1 MGRHALPRGGNN
13 GKLGKSGRRVA
24 VIAVPVVAAMAMTAT
39 SASAASALTAA
50 DKAMAGKLNQRVGT
64 AKLGS
69 NVVGEVRDVASGQKV
84 WSQKPTTGVMPAST
98 NKLATAVAALTVL
111 GPGHTVQTKAV
122 YRSGTVYLVG
132 GGDQQ
137 LGAADLKSLATAA
150 AKSLKAKGLHSVR
163 LMFDDSLF
171 AAPSLATGWNSGYY
185 PDTVAPVRALRI
197 EGDNTSDTALT
208 ATKYFAQQLAAQG
221 VTVGTPARAKTPSG
235 TTVVA
240 AHTSKPLST
249 TVEYMLKH
257 SDNDIA
263 EGLLRLTALGQ
274 GRAATFAGGAAA
286 VHAVLVQY
294 GIPLTGVKEYDGSG
308 LSRSDRMT
316 ADALSAIA
324 GLAVDTHYQA
334 KLWPILQG
342 LPVAGVDGTLSTSY
356 GRFTS
361 APASCAVGKVDAKT
375 GTLSDVSALAGV
387 TKGADGRWK
396 SFAFVENGTAPTA
409 TVTQGLDGLAATV
422 EGCW

>member
-1 MGRHALPRGGNN
+1 MGRHALPRGRN
-13 GKLGKSGRRVA
+13 GKNGRNGGRMA

-39 SASAASALTAA
+39 SASAANGLTAA
-50 DKAMAGKLNQRVGT
+50 DKAMATKLNQRVGL
-64 AKLGS
+64 AHLGS
-69 NVVGEVRDVASGQKV
+69 NVVGEVRDVVSGQTV
-84 WSQKPTTGVMPAST
+84 WSKNRTTGLMPAST

-111 GPGHTVQTKAV
+111 GPDHTVQTKAV

-137 LGAADLKSLATAA
+137 LGSADLKSLATAA
-150 AKSLKAKGLHSVR
+150 AKALKAKNLHSVR
-163 LMFDDSLF
+163 LMIDDHLF

-197 EGDNTSDTALT
+197 EGNNTQDTALT
-208 ATKYFAQQLAAQG
+208 ATTYFAQQLTAQG
-221 VTVGTPARAKTPSG
+221 ITVGKPARANAPSG
-235 TTVVA
+235 STVLA
-240 AHTSKPLST
+240 THTSKALST

-274 GRAATFAGGAAA
+274 GRAATFAGGTAA

-324 GLAVDTHYQA
+324 ALAVDTHHQT

-356 GRFTS
+356 GRFTT

-375 GTLSDVSALAGV
+375 GSLHDVSALAGV
-387 TKGADGRWK
+387 AKGADGRWK
-396 SFAFVENGTAPTA
+396 SFAFVENGVAPTA
-409 TVTQGLDGLAATV
+409 TVTHGLDGLAATV

>member
-1 MGRHALPRGGNN
+1 MGRHALPRGRN
-13 GKLGKSGRRVA
+13 GKLGKNGQRVA
-24 VIAVPVVAAMAMTAT
+24 AIAVPVVAAMAVTAT
-39 SASAASALTAA
+39 SASATSALTTA
-50 DKAMAGKLNQRVGT
+50 DKTMAGKLDQRVGT
-64 AKLGS
+64 AHLGT
-69 NVVGEVRDVASGQKV
+69 NAAGEVRDVASGQKV
-84 WSQKPTTGVMPAST
+84 WSKNPAKALMPAST

-111 GPGHTVQTKAV
+111 GPDHTVKTKAV

-137 LGAADLKSLATAA
+137 LSSADLKSLATAT
-150 AKSLKAKGLHSVR
+150 AKALKSKSLHSVQ
-163 LMFDDSLF
+163 LKFDDHLF

-185 PDTVAPVRALRI
+185 SDTVAPVRALRI
-197 EGDNTSDTALT
+197 EGNNTLDTALT
-208 ATKYFAQQLAAQG
+208 ATKYFAQQLTLAG
-221 VTVGTPARAKTPSG
+221 VTVGTPARATTPSG
-235 TTVVA
+235 TTA
-240 AHTSKPLST
+240 LATHTSKPLST

-274 GRAATFAGGAAA
+274 GRAATFAGGTAA

-324 GLAVDTHYQA
+324 GLAVDTHHQA
-334 KLWPILQG
+334 KLWPILKG
-342 LPVAGVDGTLSTSY
+342 LPIAGVDGTLATSY
-356 GRFTS
+356 GRFTT
-361 APASCAVGKVDAKT
+361 APASCAAGKVDAKT
-375 GTLSDVSALAGV
+375 GSLNDVSALAGV
-387 TKGADGRWK
+387 TKGKDGRWK

-409 TVTQGLDGLAATV
+409 TVTHGLDGLAATV

>member
-1 MGRHALPRGGNN
+1 M
-13 GKLGKSGRRVA
+13 A
-24 VIAVPVVAAMAMTAT
+24 VIAAPVVAAITVTAT
-39 SASAASALTAA
+39 SASAASGLTAA
-50 DKAMAGKLNQRVGT
+50 DKAMAGKLNQRVG
-64 AKLGS
+64 AAELGT
-69 NVVGEVRDVASGQKV
+69 NVVGEVRDVASGQTV
-84 WSQKPTTGVMPAST
+84 WSKNGTKGLMPAST

-122 YRSGTVYLVG
+122 YRSGAVYLVG

-137 LGAADLKSLATAA
+137 LSSADLKSLATAT
-150 AKSLKAKGLHSVR
+150 AKTLKAKGHRSVR
-163 LMFDDSLF
+163 LMFDDHLF

-197 EGDNTSDTALT
+197 AGDETQDTALA
-208 ATKYFAQQLAAQG
+208 ATKYFAQQLTANG
-221 VTVGTPARAKTPSG
+221 ITVGKPARAKTPSG
-235 TTVVA
+235 STA
-240 AHTSKPLST
+240 LASHKSKPLST
-249 TVEYMLKH
+249 TVQYMLKY

-274 GRAATFAGGAAA
+274 KRAATFAGGTAA
-286 VHAVLVQY
+286 VRAVLVKY
-294 GIPLTGVKEYDGSG
+294 GIPLTGVKLYDGSG

-324 GLAVDTHYQA
+324 GLAVDTRYQA
-334 KLWPILQG
+334 KLWPILKG

-356 GRFTS
+356 DRFTT
-361 APASCAVGKVDAKT
+361 APASCAVGEVDAKT
-375 GTLSDVSALAGV
+375 GSLTGVSALAGV

-396 SFAFVENGTAPTA
+396 SFAFVENGVSPTA
-409 TVTQGLDGLAATV
+409 TVKHALDGLAATV